1 MKIFRLDTWF
11 NTPRITEVECE
22 RVNEKSVFFQSQ
34 RVARKAFST
43 EYFDDYESAKQ
54 AAVEFAQKEIGFC
67 KRKIE
72 AYNQSI
78 KKFEAYL
85 ESMEASDDK
94 RAE

>member
-11 NTPRITEVECE
+11 STPRITEVECE
-22 RVNEKSVFFQSQ
+22 RVNEKSVFFQRQ
-34 RVARKAFST
+34 RVARKTHST

-54 AAVEFAQKEIGFC
+54 AAVEFAQK
-67 KRKIE
+67 KIE
-72 AYNQSI
+72 SYKRNIEACKQSI